1 MHGERMALSH
11 SVWADL
17 DALVLEEVNALGAVP
32 AGRPEPPAFASED
45 DFISKAT
52 AYLRQHDDP
61 LRLIDD
67 LAHDLSLSMSENL
80 EMPDEPTPETPE
92 APEAPLPPQT
102 GVAEAIPEPRPEP

>member
-17 DALVLEEVNALGAVP
+17 DALVLEEVNALDAVSVS
-32 AGRPEPPAFASED
+32 RPEPPVFASED

-67 LAHDLSLSMSENL
+67 LTRDLGLSMSEDL
-80 EMPDEPTPETPE
+80 EMPDEPTGEPETPE
-92 APEAPLPPQT
+92 PPKPPEAPI
-102 GVAEAIPEPRPEP
+102 AEALPEARPEP